1 MKPETADRPFRRPG
15 WTFEMKYDGFRALV
29 SAGGGPARILY
40 RSGHDATRRFPELAA
55 ALAGL
60 AGLIDPL
67 GDEPAI
73 LDGEIV
79 ILDPSGRP
87 AFQRLQRRA
96 LRTRA
101 ADAAFAASDS
111 PATFFAFDLLALGG
125 YDLRPL
131 PLRRR
136 KDLLKRLL
144 SLPGAGEGAIRYLED
159 LPERG
164 DELYAAVAGLG
175 LEGIV
180 AKRED
185 SAYRGGYSPDWQK
198 VRVDR
203 VAELAIVGFRPTPG
217 SRPGLRKL
225 DLAFFE
231 GGAFHDAGSVGT
243 GFDREEEAELRARLD
258 PLRRPEPVLSGGGV
272 GGAPPRKGIVW
283 VEPREVCE
291 VRYKEWTEAGKLRH
305 PVFLRLRL
313 DKAPEEC
320 PRPGADRIDPAVP
333 PGHAIPAGPAGPGG
347 EPRFSNLDKVFWP
360 GEGFT
365 KGDLLDYYRA
375 AAPWMLPYLRDR
387 PLVLDR
393 YPDGIEGK
401 SFFQKN
407 APEAAAGRVRAV
419 PIRAEGSR
427 REIDFLLC
435 DDEDALLFLVN
446 LGTIPFHLW
455 SSRVAALERPDWC
468 ILDLDPK
475 TAPFEHVVAIA
486 REIHA
491 LCEGIGLPSF
501 VKTSGGGGLHVLLPL
516 GGQLDHGGSRS
527 LAELLAGMVVTRLPE
542 VATTARAIA
551 ARKGRVYVDA
561 LQNGRGK
568 LLAAP
573 FCARPRPGA
582 TVSTPLRWSE
592 VAPGLDPRS
601 FTIETVPGR
610 FEALG
615 EDPLLPVLSRKPDLH
630 ACLARLSEKVG

>member
-1 MKPETADRPFRRPG
+1 MKPEVADRPFRRAG
-15 WTFEMKYDGFRALV
+15 WTFELKYDGFRALAT
-29 SAGGGPARILY
+29 AGRGPARILY
-40 RSGHDATRRFPELAA
+40 RSGHDATRLFPELAA

-60 AGLIDPL
+60 GDLL
-67 GDEPAI
+67 GEEPAI
-73 LDGEIV
+73 LDGEVV

-101 ADAAFAASDS
+101 ADAAFSAFAARDS
-111 PATFFAFDLLALGG
+111 PATFFAFDLLALEG

-144 SLPGAGEGAIRYLED
+144 SLPGVEEGPIRYLED

-180 AKRED
+180 AKRE
-185 SAYRGGYSPDWQK
+185 SSPYRGGYSPDWLK

-217 SRPGLRKL
+217 TRAGLRKL

-231 GGAFHDAGSVGT
+231 GGAFHYAGSVGT

-258 PLRRPEPVLSGGGV
+258 PLRRPDAPLA
-272 GGAPPRKGIVW
+272 GGAPPKKGIVW

-305 PVFLRLRL
+305 PVFLRLRV

-320 PRPGADRIDPAVP
+320 PRPGAAPVD
-333 PGHAIPAGPAGPGG
+333 PAGPTGVRSPPRG

-407 APEAAAGRVRAV
+407 APEVAAGRVRAV
-419 PIRAEGSR
+419 PIRSEGSR

-435 DDEDALLFLVN
+435 DDLEGLLFLVN

-475 TAPFEHVVAIA
+475 TAPFEHVVWIA
-486 REIHA
+486 REIHG

-501 VKTSGGGGLHVLLPL
+501 AKTSGGGGLHVLLPL
-516 GGQLDHGGSRS
+516 GGRLDHGGARS
-527 LAELLAGMVVTRLPE
+527 LAELLAGLVVARLPE
-542 VATTARAIA
+542 FATTARAIA
-551 ARKGRVYVDA
+551 ARRGRVYVDA

-573 FCARPRPGA
+573 YSARPLPGA
-582 TVSTPLRWSE
+582 PVSTPLLWSE
-592 VAPGLDPRS
+592 VGEGLDPRD
-601 FTIETVPGR
+601 FTIATVPGR

-615 EDPLLPVLSRKPDLH
+615 EDPLLPVLTLRPDLH
-630 ACLARLSEKVG
+630 ACLARLSERVG